1 VTHRLSTLTAALLA
15 VLACATPASATP
27 ASATAF
33 DVSPHCQEPGYC
45 LFSGTSF
52 TGARAT
58 VPATY
63 GCHPVSD
70 LGFPTARSAARGF
83 GDGAAL
89 QLFTDAGCT
98 TLAATVYSEVP
109 ATTATSYRLSRIP
122 A

>member
-1 VTHRLSTLTAALLA
+1 MTQRLSVPTAALLA
-15 VLACATPASATP
+15 VIACATPASA
-27 ASATAF
+27 S

-52 TGARAT
+52 TGTRAV
-58 VPATY
+58 VPPTY

-89 QLFTDAGCT
+89 QLFTDSACAT
-98 TLAATVYSEVP
+98 PVATVYNEV
-109 ATTATSYRLSRIP
+109 ATTSATAYRLSRIP
-122 A
+122 S

>member
-1 VTHRLSTLTAALLA
+1 MQQRLALVGA
-15 VLACATPASATP
+15 VLSALTLATPASAS
-27 ASATAF
+27 AS
-33 DVSPHCQEPGYC
+33 DVSPHCQESGYC

-52 TGARAT
+52 TGTRVI
-58 VPATY
+58 VPPTY

-70 LGFPTARSAARGF
+70 LGFTTARSAARGF